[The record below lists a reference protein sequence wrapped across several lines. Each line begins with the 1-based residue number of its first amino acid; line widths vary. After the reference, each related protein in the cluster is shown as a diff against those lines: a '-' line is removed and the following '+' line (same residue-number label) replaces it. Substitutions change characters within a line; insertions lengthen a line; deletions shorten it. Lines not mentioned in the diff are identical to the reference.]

1 MCLQWRTSTKE
12 VNMKTL
18 IRISNAPITMWVLA
32 ILGLIIVGLDVKVWR
47 P

>member
-1 MCLQWRTSTKE
+1 MCLQWRVSTKE

-18 IRISNAPITMWVLA
+18 IRIANAPITMWVLA